1 VEYKFNFTFDKYR
14 YGNKQICYIV
24 RCIDNKNDAGNEDEE
39 SEVDPN
45 PRMAKYNK
53 EKNEYI
59 KPLFE
64 LLEEERKEILE
75 LPSEFLKLSL
85 ENKHFQKLLEKCKND
100 INAMSKAYGH
110 KKDQILEDE
119 NSSQS
124 SQAGYDSGLLKKN
137 RIEEIRSNLL
147 KNISNFYTL
156 KYIKI
161 VILLIAILSLFF
173 SILYIYLFS
182 TLNNHLKDSFT
193 INLTLYESTLITCEI
208 INIFISFRIL
218 YHKYIINDYEDFKF
232 YDFNAV
238 NISELNESNYLYY
251 HQHVE
256 YALNL
261 YNIEYSA
268 SGNLEMDIPSYLTEE
283 QLRNLY
289 WDRVNISYMNEC
301 FYDYIDKPLK
311 DLFPLSL
318 AQFLSNVNSFLED
331 ETFNSISEI
340 ALQRYNENINRNNL
354 YFNYIC
360 HNIIENGYDN
370 IVPNLLH
377 KISKIPSILSESNS
391 NSKIGFIILLC
402 SYSFLTLILYIV
414 YFFLFLIT
422 SKSMTKGME
431 KITKIRIE
439 KIDEIIKK
447 IKLFGINLKRYR
459 EKDFKNYKEFKNLSE
474 ISENQ
479 NYHEESKLEDKNNKN
494 KKSIV
499 QDSINNSG
507 FNIDYKKFIPLTI
520 LNRLIYPPIFILII
534 IVSCLLPIYKMT
546 VEMIN
551 NINLLLLVQKYF
563 FGKLITTISLIIEVK
578 CFMSGC
584 NNTKILDY
592 SNLVDMSTI
601 QEVIKGMNILPKIS
615 DYYNEKYLL
624 HACDAAIN
632 NKTDPISY
640 YNCLIDPI
648 VMSGNNTDNLIQIIE
663 NYVFFVEKEY
673 EINNKTDP
681 NYTQIQLFSSEN
693 FKNIEH
699 IFCNYIYPVG
709 DIFKELLLNEVN
721 NYLKSISFFVK
732 FLVVMGGLLSVLYCL
747 IFGIIIIKKL
757 VNYLTISGCIMKV
770 IPISVILTT
779 QELEAWIE
787 NKY

>member
-1 VEYKFNFTFDKYR
+1 
-14 YGNKQICYIV
+14 
-24 RCIDNKNDAGNEDEE
+24 
-39 SEVDPN
+39 
-45 PRMAKYNK
+45 
-53 EKNEYI
+53 
-59 KPLFE
+59 
-64 LLEEERKEILE
+64 
-75 LPSEFLKLSL
+75 
-85 ENKHFQKLLEKCKND
+85 
-100 INAMSKAYGH
+100 
-110 KKDQILEDE
+110 
-119 NSSQS
+119 
-124 SQAGYDSGLLKKN
+124 
-137 RIEEIRSNLL
+137 
-147 KNISNFYTL
+147 
-156 KYIKI
+156 
-161 VILLIAILSLFF
+161 
-173 SILYIYLFS
+173 
-182 TLNNHLKDSFT
+182 
-193 INLTLYESTLITCEI
+193 
-208 INIFISFRIL
+208 
-218 YHKYIINDYEDFKF
+218 
-232 YDFNAV
+232 
-238 NISELNESNYLYY
+238 
-251 HQHVE
+251 
-256 YALNL
+256 
-261 YNIEYSA
+261 
-268 SGNLEMDIPSYLTEE
+268 MDIPNYLTEE

-289 WDRVNISYMNEC
+289 WDRVNISYMNES

-318 AQFLSNVNSFLED
+318 AQLLSNVNSFLED
-331 ETFNSISEI
+331 ETFNSLSGI
-340 ALQRYNENINRNNL
+340 ALQKYNENINRNNL

-370 IVPNLLH
+370 ILPNLLH
-377 KISKIPSILSESNS
+377 KISIIPSILSESNS

-402 SYSFLTLILYIV
+402 SYSFLTFILYIV

-479 NYHEESKLEDKNNKN
+479 NYHEESKLEDKN
-494 KKSIV
+494 KKSII
-499 QDSINNSG
+499 QDSINNGG

-520 LNRLIYPPIFILII
+520 LNRLIYPPILILII
-534 IVSCLLPIYKMT
+534 IVACILPIYRIT

-551 NINLLLLVQKYF
+551 NINLLLLVQNYF
-563 FGKLITTISLIIEVK
+563 FGKLIMTNSLIIEVK
-578 CFMSGC
+578 CFMSSC
-584 NNTKILDY
+584 NNTKTLDY

-615 DYYNEKYLL
+615 EYYNEKYLL

-632 NKTDPISY
+632 YKTDPMLY
-640 YNCLIDPI
+640 FRCLYDPI

-663 NYVFFVEKEY
+663 NYVFAIKKEY
-673 EINNKTDP
+673 EINNKTNP
-681 NYTQIQLFSSEN
+681 NYKKIQLFSSEN

-699 IFCNYIYPVG
+699 IFCNYIYPVA

-721 NYLKSISFFVK
+721 NYLQNISFFVK
-732 FLVVMGGLLSVLYCL
+732 FLIISTGLLNVLYCL
-747 IFGIIIIKKL
+747 IFGIIVIKKL

-779 QELEAWIE
+779 QELETWIE